1 MDHGIAAQQR
11 VVRTRGAGGL
21 GQARGDQRG
30 QVHHQRKAED
40 RERKV
45 EVQPQQVERQMRANL
60 TGTASLGAFYR
71 DYVGIDG
78 HDVGWDAELGLTY
91 WLNRYF
97 GITGRGRHEQ
107 LVSNLPDRD
116 YKAESV
122 FLGVEVQR

>member
-1 MDHGIAAQQR
+1 M
-11 VVRTRGAGGL
+11 RGTTVALNGSTT
-21 GQARGDQRG
+21 
-30 QVHHQRKAED
+30 
-40 RERKV
+40 V
-45 EVQPQQVERQMRANL
+45 EGATDPGESGSLLYSANLSVERQMRANL

-78 HDVGWDAELGLTY
+78 HDVGWDAELGVTY

-97 GITGRGRHEQ
+97 GITGRVRHEQ

-122 FLGVEVQR
+122 FLGVKVQR